1 MSRIRTWL
9 IVSVIFNVFLIGGI
23 AGALYRWKGD
33 EHAMLA
39 QQHRNIRFA
48 AQDLAPQYRKAYAA
62 LLKQQQ
68 RNAAPYA
75 KEARQGR
82 QYVAQ
87 LLMAPQM
94 DQQAISLALTHI
106 RNAEF
111 EHRRELEEG
120 IVAFAAALPF
130 DERILLAQGLQR
142 RGSFQL
148 PGAPQP
154 GAPQPGA
161 PQPAAPH

>member
-1 MSRIRTWL
+1 MSRVRTWL
-9 IVSVIFNVFLIGGI
+9 AVSVIVNVFLVGGI
-23 AGALYRWKGD
+23 AGALYRWRGD
-33 EHAMLA
+33 EHIMLA

-48 AQDLAPQYRKAYAA
+48 AQELAPQYRKAYAA
-62 LLKQQQ
+62 LLRQQR

-75 KEARQGR
+75 RQARQGR

-87 LLMAPQM
+87 LLMAPQF
-94 DQQAISLALTHI
+94 DQQAISMALTHI
-106 RNAEF
+106 RDAEF
-111 EHRRELEEG
+111 EQRRQLEES

-148 PGAPQP
+148 PASARQ
-154 GAPQPGA
+154 
-161 PQPAAPH
+161 AAPH

>member
-9 IVSVIFNVFLIGGI
+9 IVSVILNVFLVGGI
-23 AGALYRWKGD
+23 AGALHRWKGE

-48 AQDLAPQYRKAYAA
+48 AQELGPQYRKAYAA
-62 LLKQQQ
+62 LLRQQQ

-94 DQQAISLALTHI
+94 DQQAIDLALTRI
-106 RNAEF
+106 RSAEF
-111 EHRRELEEG
+111 EHRRELEES

-130 DERILLAQGLQR
+130 DERILLVQGLQR

-148 PGAPQP
+148 PGA
-154 GAPQPGA
+154 APSA
-161 PQPAAPH
+161 PPH

>member
-1 MSRIRTWL
+1 MPRARTWL
-9 IVSVIFNVFLIGGI
+9 IVSVTFNVFLIGGI

-39 QQHRNIRFA
+39 QQHRNIHYA
-48 AQDLAPQYRKAYAA
+48 AESLAPQYRQAYAA

-68 RNAAPYA
+68 RNVMPYA

-87 LLMAPQM
+87 LLMAPQF
-94 DQQAISLALTHI
+94 DQAAMELALTHI

-111 EHRRELEEG
+111 EQRRQLEDS

-130 DERILLAQGLQR
+130 DERILLAQGLER

-148 PGAPQP
+148 PAPAQKTES
-154 GAPQPGA
+154 
-161 PQPAAPH
+161 PH

>member
-1 MSRIRTWL
+1 MSRVRTWL
-9 IVSVIFNVFLIGGI
+9 AVSVIINVFLVGGI
-23 AGALYRWKGD
+23 AGALYRWRGD
-33 EHAMLA
+33 EHIMLA

-48 AQDLAPQYRKAYAA
+48 AQELAPQYRKAYAA
-62 LLKQQQ
+62 LLRQQR

-75 KEARQGR
+75 RQARQGR

-87 LLMAPQM
+87 LLMAPQF
-94 DQQAISLALTHI
+94 DQQAISMALTHI
-106 RNAEF
+106 RDAEF
-111 EHRRELEEG
+111 EQRRQLEES

-148 PGAPQP
+148 PAPARQ
-154 GAPQPGA
+154 
-161 PQPAAPH
+161 AAPH

>member
-1 MSRIRTWL
+1 MSRVRTWL
-9 IVSVIFNVFLIGGI
+9 AVSVIVNVFLVGGI
-23 AGALYRWKGD
+23 AGALYRWRGD
-33 EHAMLA
+33 EHIMLA

-48 AQDLAPQYRKAYAA
+48 AQELAPQYRKAYAA
-62 LLKQQQ
+62 LLRQQR

-75 KEARQGR
+75 RQARQGR

-87 LLMAPQM
+87 LLMAPQF
-94 DQQAISLALTHI
+94 DQQAISMALTHI
-106 RNAEF
+106 RDAEF
-111 EHRRELEEG
+111 EQRRQLEES

-148 PGAPQP
+148 PAPARQ
-154 GAPQPGA
+154 
-161 PQPAAPH
+161 AAPH